1 MPGPLEIVAI
11 LLVVLLLF
19 GAKRIPEI
27 ARGLGSGIREFKDA
41 TTDIKREIT
50 MDSNSPHAPRPQQH
64 LSQPR
69 QPQQSPP
76 LVDHV
81 TPAEQAAAMP
91 PPAAAAQPMNDV
103 PPIATND
110 KAAAGAAAASS
121 SSATV

>member
-64 LSQPR
+64 LSEPR
-69 QPQQSPP
+69 QPAYQPP
-76 LVDHV
+76 V
-81 TPAEQAAAMP
+81 TPAEQAAATP
-91 PPAAAAQPMNDV
+91 PPAATAQPMSDV
-103 PPIATND
+103 PPVETNERT
-110 KAAAGAAAASS
+110 A
-121 SSATV
+121 